1 MSGKD
6 PEIQSAEN
14 EEAAVGSTRTLDL
27 QDKRPSMV
35 MFNICEN
42 TDNPRQARPRPSIFS
57 VSSQGLPLAGG
68 SHRPSIFSRLSEL
81 SLDSFSNFSWNYRK
95 LVILALIT
103 AIVFIIYMVL
113 ILLFYPVIKT
123 KDHPIK
129 PIVI

>member
-6 PEIQSAEN
+6 PEIQSGN
-14 EEAAVGSTRTLDL
+14 NCEEAAVGSTRTLDL
-27 QDKRPSMV
+27 QDKRASMV

-42 TDNPRQARPRPSIFS
+42 TDNPRLARSRPSIFS
-57 VSSQGLPLAGG
+57 VLSQVAGG
-68 SHRPSIFSRLSEL
+68 SHRPSVFSRLSDL
-81 SLDSFSNFSWNYRK
+81 SLGSFSNFSWNYRK

-113 ILLFYPVIKT
+113 ILLFYPVTKT